1 MHEMAD
7 RRACGQ
13 ELLHEAEELPEAE
26 EQDGG
31 VLEAIASEYEAVF
44 TQLNSLIKD
53 QNDRI
58 ADRLSQFLPKEPADE
73 EERCKAKEDLARLER
88 EVATVK
94 SEWVRAAQKRKEAD
108 EAAKRARETE
118 ERVAGR
124 ERELEKAVREARLRL
139 DQLPCRGE
147 S

>member
-73 EERCKAKEDLARLER
+73 EEG
-88 EVATVK
+88 
-94 SEWVRAAQKRKEAD
+94 
-108 EAAKRARETE
+108 AREYEQIHPEQKDGVPE
-118 ERVAGR
+118 EPEHSEITGLTFR
-124 ERELEKAVREARLRL
+124 
-139 DQLPCRGE
+139 
-147 S
+147 